1 MPQSIFH
8 GRRYS
13 HRQGVLVLALFLAA
27 PGACHRAERAP
38 RTRPPVPVTA
48 ERAVIDSLPVIIEA
62 VGTVTPMAT
71 VDIRSRI
78 DGRLERVYF
87 EEGQLVEAGDR
98 LFEIDARPLRAAL
111 AQATANLARDEA
123 QARTASS
130 EERRYRR
137 LLERGLVS
145 RQEYEQRASNAEAL
159 AASVAAD
166 RAAVVSARV
175 NLGYTR
181 INAPISGKTGSL
193 HITAG
198 NVVKANDTVLVGIRQ
213 ISPIY
218 VTFAVPA
225 ENLPEI
231 RRRTN
236 LAEESKVLPVYAA
249 TPGAPESDVR
259 PGMLTFI
266 DNTVDT
272 GTGTIA
278 LKATFANRDRAL
290 WPGQFINAR
299 LLLDRKD
306 GVVVPAQALQTGQRG
321 DYVFVVGSNMTA
333 ESRMVRVGVR
343 AGERIAI
350 EAGIKPGELVVT
362 DGQLGLVPGA
372 PVELRPEP
380 HADTS
385 WSGLWGESR
394 PGT

>member
-1 MPQSIFH
+1 MPQPTFCRYRY
-8 GRRYS
+8 GYRR
-13 HRQGVLVLALFLAA
+13 GTLLLALLL
-27 PGACHRAERAP
+27 GALGGCHSVERAP

-48 ERAVIDSLPVIIEA
+48 ERAVIDSLPVNIEA

-87 EEGQLVEAGDR
+87 KEGELVEAGER
-98 LFEIDARPLRAAL
+98 LFEIDSRSYRAAL
-111 AQATANLARDEA
+111 AQATANLSRDEA
-123 QARTASS
+123 QAHLASS

-145 RQEYEQRASNAEAL
+145 RQEYEQRVSNAQAL

-166 RAAVVSARV
+166 RAAVVNARV

-193 HITAG
+193 QITAG
-198 NVVKANDTVLVGIRQ
+198 NLVKANDTALIRIRQ

-218 VTFAVPA
+218 VTFAVPS
-225 ENLPEI
+225 EHLPTI
-231 RRRTN
+231 RYRTD
-236 LAEESKVLPVYAA
+236 LAEESRVLPVYAA
-249 TPGAPESDVR
+249 APGSPVSDVR
-259 PGMLTFI
+259 QGMLTFI
-266 DNTVDT
+266 DNAVDT
-272 GTGTIA
+272 STGTIA
-278 LKATFANRDRAL
+278 LKATFTNRDHVL
-290 WPGQFINAR
+290 WPGQFVNAR

-321 DYVFVVGSNMTA
+321 DYVFVVGRNMTA
-333 ESRMVRVGVR
+333 ESRVVRVGVR
-343 AGERIAI
+343 DGERIAI
-350 EAGIKPGELVVT
+350 DAGIQPGELVVT

-380 HADTS
+380 HADSS
-385 WSGLWGESR
+385 WSGLWSESK

>member
-1 MPQSIFH
+1 MSQLSFYRP
-8 GRRYS
+8 RYS
-13 HRQGVLVLALFLAA
+13 HRRGVLLLALLLAA

-48 ERAVIDSLPVIIEA
+48 ERAVIDSLPVNIEA

-87 EEGQLVEAGDR
+87 KEGDLVEAGEH
-98 LFEIDARPLRAAL
+98 LFDIDPRPYRAVL
-111 AQATANLARDEA
+111 AQATATQARDEA
-123 QARTASS
+123 QARTAYT

-145 RQEYEQRASNAEAL
+145 SQEYEQRATQARAL
-159 AASVAAD
+159 SATVAAD

-193 HITAG
+193 QVTAG
-198 NVVKANDTVLVGIRQ
+198 NLVKANDTTLVGIRQ

-218 VTFAVPA
+218 VTFAVPS
-225 ENLPEI
+225 EHLPAI

-236 LAEESKVLPVYAA
+236 LTEDSKVLSVYAA
-249 TPGAPESDVR
+249 APGAPESDVR
-259 PGMLTFI
+259 QGILTFI
-266 DNTVDT
+266 DNSVDT
-272 GTGTIA
+272 STGTIA
-278 LKATFANRDRAL
+278 LKATFANRDHSL
-290 WPGQFINAR
+290 WPGQFVNAR

-333 ESRMVRVGVR
+333 ESRVVRVGVR
-343 AGERIAI
+343 DGERIAI
-350 EAGIKPGELVVT
+350 EAGVQPGELVVT

-380 HADTS
+380 HAESS
-385 WSGLWGESR
+385 WSGLWSESR